1 MTIIL
6 IALGG
11 GLGAILRYF
20 FLQSVSIPSFWLILI
35 VNFIG
40 SFIIGYFF
48 KQIDTHSWSFIV
60 IGFCGAFTTFST
72 FSFESIRLFM
82 AGNFQQMLIYI
93 VLMNSICIISCWL
106 GMKISG

>member
-1 MTIIL
+1 MNATL
-6 IALGG
+6 FLAVATGG
-11 GLGAILRYF
+11 ALGAILRYF

-72 FSFESIRLFM
+72 FSLDVVKLLETPGSAPTAL
-82 AGNFQQMLIYI
+82 AYVALNN
-93 VLMNSICIISCWL
+93 VS
-106 GMKISG
+106 